1 MQDYKKLT
9 EFMLEKKDSFLTNL
23 TGAILP
29 KDTEKIKRMSV
40 EYMESLTKR
49 KGDYMNQLSLL
60 EQDLLKPI
68 FEIIENMNSID
79 LSYDQKLPEVES
91 NKDIEDETNKRM
103 REMKS
108 FTPAIFGA
116 AAGSTTASIIAS
128 KAGMIASKTF
138 WPVLLA
144 SAISAFI
151 GKVLFDLY
159 TRYRENKGVVP
170 SSSTKKTKNYKL
182 SRNEAELI
190 FNALLSIGNNVD
202 NALLI
207 YRSHIDILQNDFD
220 KKLENTRIEKQHLD
234 VIEALQSILGNLKSM
249 EMTPRINESIKLIK
263 STLLSNGFKAVSY
276 SDENAGL
283 FQCKTDDVDSI
294 EEFKPAIIMSNGE
307 KETLILRGGVVLPR
321 K

>member
-9 EFMLEKKDSFLTNL
+9 EFMLEKKESFLTNL

-29 KDTEKIKRMSV
+29 KDTERIKRMSV
-40 EYMESLTKR
+40 EFMESLTKR

-79 LSYDQKLPEVES
+79 LPYDQKLPEVES
-91 NKDIEDETNKRM
+91 NNDIEDETNKRM

-108 FTPAIFGA
+108 FTPALFGA
-116 AAGSTTASIIAS
+116 AAGSTTASI
-128 KAGMIASKTF
+128 IASKTF

-159 TRYRENKGVVP
+159 TRYRENKGGVP
-170 SSSTKKTKNYKL
+170 SSSTKRPKNYKI

-207 YRSHIDILQNDFD
+207 YRSHIDILQNDFN

-234 VIEALQSILGNLKSM
+234 VIEALQAILGNLKSM
-249 EMTPRINESIKLIK
+249 EITPRINESIKLIK

-294 EEFKPAIIMSNGE
+294 EEFKPAIIMTKGE